1 MKMRDM
7 MVALVLFSVL
17 VAGSATF
24 YTNLFSNYNR
34 ASPENLSTME
44 TVDTMEEKGTSLQNK
59 VQSMSQMNLEG
70 IFSFLAAI
78 PNALSLL
85 ADVPVLAYQ
94 TIEGSIGAMPAEVVP
109 GWAPTMFN
117 VILIV
122 IGVMILI
129 SAIQKYKM

>member
-24 YTNLFSNYNR
+24 YTDLFGSYDR

-59 VQSMSQMNLEG
+59 VQSMSQMNLES
-70 IFSFLAAI
+70 IFSFLSAI

-85 ADVPVLAYQ
+85 ADIPVLAYQ
-94 TIEGSIGAMPAEVVP
+94 TIEGSIGSLPSEVVP

-122 IGVMILI
+122 IGVMLLI